1 MATVQGFEVSQMK
14 EAFSLFG
21 EQWMMFV
28 RDSCTHFNVTATLI
42 IAKCLLSGESYC
54 PKMVVVVV
62 QKRISTRIF
71 QRGTSR
77 GLGNPPP
84 GTVVD
89 HTFTR
94 KGW

>member
-1 MATVQGFEVSQMK
+1 MIAHPPTDTHTHTHTHT
-14 EAFSLFG
+14 LTG
-21 EQWMMFV
+21 EGY
-28 RDSCTHFNVTATLI
+28 S
-42 IAKCLLSGESYC
+42 
-54 PKMVVVVV
+54 PKIVVVVV

-71 QRGTSR
+71 QRGTAK